1 MRWPRPRF
9 TMRRMMI
16 VVAVIAV
23 AMGVEV
29 MRRRHDSF
37 RRKADFH
44 AVEEKASLE
53 SIEDLRRDEQ
63 WARERLASP
72 TMSNNET
79 TIPMD
84 LRDQIKQR
92 RRELVA
98 MKARTEWH
106 ARMGRKYAYAASH
119 PWLAVAADPPA
130 PPPIPEWLVQKAQ
143 SHREFDKWF
152 KQMLKQKSGA
162 GGKPASP
169 PGPAS

>member
-37 RRKADFH
+37 KRRAVFY
-44 AVEEKASLE
+44 AVEEKASQQ
-53 SIEDLRRDEQ
+53 SVEDLRRDEQ
-63 WARERLASP
+63 EAFESLSSP
-72 TMSNNET
+72 GMNRNET

-92 RRELVA
+92 RRHLC
-98 MKARTEWH
+98 
-106 ARMGRKYAYAASH
+106 GRVLNRDL
-119 PWLAVAADPPA
+119 PLN
-130 PPPIPEWLVQKAQ
+130 
-143 SHREFDKWF
+143 
-152 KQMLKQKSGA
+152 KSR
-162 GGKPASP
+162 
-169 PGPAS
+169 